1 MSANTKERTKS
12 KTNIMSKIKKPEKNG
27 EKTITS
33 PIFSRLAYIYIAIP
47 FLIFV
52 FGWFKLPLALISA
65 AVIIAGLYFAMLYAP
80 SLDISQI
87 NRQNIP
93 KIIGAV
99 VIAIVWVYM
108 SGIGGYAYQNYDHM
122 WRNAILETLVD
133 KDWPVYINDSA
144 PFFEK
149 PVAMIYYFAFWLP
162 AAWYGKHF
170 GIGSAYGFLFI
181 WSIIGILL
189 VFYMISA
196 FHKKIALPMMI
207 AFIFFSGLDTVGAF
221 LYTNSADYTW
231 FNTLHM
237 ENWAPGFQI
246 SSITTQ
252 LFWVF
257 NQAIPAWL
265 IMLLLMHLKDNR
277 SLVFIYSFSLLF
289 CTLPAVGLIPFVAYF
304 FIRQCI
310 RIYDKTVPFKK
321 NIIVMLKDVIT
332 FQNVAAGGLIGI
344 TSYLF
349 LKSNATGT
357 QGMAYT
363 EIKRFLMPYLMT
375 VFFEFLIYFILI
387 YKKQSKNGLF
397 YVSLATLLVVPLIR
411 VGPHVDFVMRAS
423 IPALVVLFVLIM
435 DSLSSFIKEKNL
447 IASGALIITLAL
459 GGLTAQHEI
468 MRTIVCTTNSAND
481 PSVPLKATEIDLFQ
495 DGARGNFFG
504 ECEDSFFFN
513 HIAKKAE

>member
-1 MSANTKERTKS
+1 MNTNAKS
-12 KTNIMSKIKKPEKNG
+12 KTKAKPNISKKLNELKKSG
-27 EKTITS
+27 EKTGAS
-33 PIFSRLAYIYIAIP
+33 PIFCRLAYIYLAIP

-52 FGWFKLPLALISA
+52 FGWFKLPLALVSA
-65 AVIIAGLYFAMLYAP
+65 AIIIVGLYFAMMYAP

-93 KIIGAV
+93 KIVCAV
-99 VIAIVWVYM
+99 VLAVVWVYM
-108 SGIGGYAYQNYDHM
+108 SGIGGYAFQNYDHM

-133 KDWPVYINDSA
+133 NEWPVYINDSA
-144 PFFEK
+144 PFFEN

-170 GIGSAYGFLFI
+170 GMASAYGFLFI
-181 WSIIGILL
+181 WAVIGILFI
-189 VFYMISA
+189 FYLISA

-207 AFIFFSGLDTVGAF
+207 AFIFFSGLDAVGAF
-221 LYTNSADYTW
+221 IYTNSPDYTW
-231 FNTLHM
+231 FNTLHL
-237 ENWAPGFQI
+237 ENWASGFQI
-246 SSITTQ
+246 SSMTTQ

-265 IMLLLMHLKDNR
+265 ITLLLLHLKDNR

-289 CTLPAVGLIPFVAYF
+289 CTLPAVGLLPFMAYF
-304 FIRQCI
+304 FIRRCVQ
-310 RIYDKTVPFKK
+310 IYDKKTLFKD
-321 NIIVMLKDVIT
+321 NIIAMLKDSLT

-357 QGMAYT
+357 QGIAYT

-375 VFFEFLIYFILI
+375 VFFEFLIYHILI

-397 YVSLATLLVVPLIR
+397 YVSLGTLLVVPLIR

-423 IPALVVLFVLIM
+423 IPALVVLFILVM
-435 DSLSSFIKEKNL
+435 DTLSSYVKEKKL
-447 IASGALIITLAL
+447 LASGILILTLSL

-468 MRTIVCTTNSAND
+468 MRTITSTTNSAND
-481 PSVPLKATEIDLFQ
+481 PNVPLKATEIDLFQ

-504 ECEDSFFFN
+504 EYNDSFFFK
-513 HIAKKAE
+513 HIAKKPE

>member
-1 MSANTKERTKS
+1 MSSNSKKQIGSKMFSKLKKINDNTEKS
-12 KTNIMSKIKKPEKNG
+12 GM
-27 EKTITS
+27 S
-33 PIFSRLAYIYIAIP
+33 PIFSRLAYIYLAVP

-52 FGWFKLPLALISA
+52 FGWFRLPLALICS
-65 AVIIAGLYFAMLYAP
+65 AVIIVGLYFAMLYAP
-80 SLDISQI
+80 SLDIPRI
-87 NRQNIP
+87 NKQNIP
-93 KIIGAV
+93 KIICAV
-99 VIAIVWVYM
+99 ILAVVWVYM

-133 KDWPVYINDSA
+133 SNWPVYVNDTA
-144 PFFEK
+144 PFFEN

-162 AAWYGKHF
+162 AAWVGKHF
-170 GIGSAYGFLFI
+170 GIAAAYKFLFI
-181 WSIIGILL
+181 WAVVGVLL
-189 VFYMISA
+189 IFCMISA
-196 FHKKIALPMMI
+196 FHKKMALPMMI

-221 LYTNSADYTW
+221 IYTNSADYTW

-246 SSITTQ
+246 SSMTTQ

-265 IMLLLMHLKDNR
+265 ITLLIMHQKDNR

-304 FIRQCI
+304 FIKRCVKLWNKKAEIKENCI
-310 RIYDKTVPFKK
+310 VL
-321 NIIVMLKDVIT
+321 LKDVMT
-332 FQNVAAGGLIGI
+332 FQNIAAGGIIGI

-349 LKSNATGT
+349 LKSNATGN
-357 QGMAYT
+357 QGFEYT
-363 EIKRFLMPYLMT
+363 EIKKFLMPYLMT
-375 VFFEFLIYFILI
+375 VFFEFLIYHILI
-387 YKKQSKNGLF
+387 YKKQSKNGLY
-397 YVSLATLLVVPLIR
+397 YVSMATLLVVPLIR

-423 IPALVVLFVLIM
+423 IPALVVLFVLVM
-435 DSLSSFIKEKNL
+435 DSLYSYLKEKNF
-447 IASGALIITLAL
+447 IISGVIILTLAL

-468 MRTIVCTTNSAND
+468 MRTIVCTTNSATD

-504 ECEDSFFFN
+504 EYEDSFFFN
-513 HIAKKAE
+513 HIAKKP